1 MRERGEKVREQRGGS
16 DGVRRWMLARKEER
30 RTEHVVRRML
40 ERQKGRRESESGKP
54 DPGAFL

>member
-30 RTEHVVRRML
+30 RTKHVVRRML
-40 ERQKGRRESESGKP
+40 ESESGKP

>member
-40 ERQKGRRESESGKP
+40 ERQGRRERVRGKP